1 MTAVL
6 FTIYAL
12 ITVAGALA
20 CVISR
25 NVVRMAVGLVVA
37 LGGVSGLFL
46 LCEAEFVG
54 ASQLLVYVGGTAV
67 VLVFG
72 VMLTA
77 RQAVAPPLPTPGGVA
92 GALAVAGAMLAVLAA
107 TALRVNW
114 GVASVAG
121 AESGVRPLGL
131 AMLGLRPGGGANY
144 LFPFEIVSL
153 HLLVVLV
160 GAGYMARAVRGVAEG
175 ETADGPGVE
184 ARSSKLEGRGLKV
197 ER

>member
-1 MTAVL
+1 MTQVL
-6 FTIYAL
+6 FAAYAL
-12 ITVAGALA
+12 VTRAGAVG
-20 CVISR
+20 CVVSR
-25 NVVRMAVGLVVA
+25 NVVRMAVSLVIA
-37 LGGVSGLFL
+37 LSGVSGLFL
-46 LCEAEFVG
+46 LCGAEFVA

-77 RQAVAPPLPTPGGVA
+77 KQAVAPPLPSASGVA
-92 GALAVAGAMLAVLAA
+92 WALGVAASLLAVLAA
-107 TALRVNW
+107 TAMRVDW
-114 GVASVAG
+114 GVATAPG

-131 AMLGLRPGGGANY
+131 AMLGLRPDGGANY

-175 ETADGPGVE
+175 EETAGLANAIPTAEGDG
-184 ARSSKLEGRGLKV
+184 R
-197 ER
+197 